1 MSRKPTHGSLGL
13 SFAIGLLIVYHV
25 SYHPPAWIQG
35 GRVGG
40 GSGDYIEV
48 KESDLARFPHLLEA
62 FREDEE
68 AGERHRAHAQQMT
81 WCPRGEALRLIEFL
95 GGERPRVGRT
105 YGYGIQIEDGTKY
118 SFGIVFVWEPPGIQ

>member
-1 MSRKPTHGSLGL
+1 VSRKPTHGSLAL

-25 SYHPPAWIQG
+25 TYNPPAWIQG

-40 GSGDYIEV
+40 GSGHCIEV

-68 AGERHRAHAQQMT
+68 ARERHRVHAQQMT
-81 WCPRGEALRLIEFL
+81 WCPRGEALRLTEFL
-95 GGERPRVGRT
+95 GGEHPRVGRT
-105 YGYGIQIEDGTKY
+105 YGYAIRIEDGTRY